1 MKRQHLYNMAGPA
14 DFQERLLVKNQS
26 AADIV
31 AAIQQ
36 AIREAGPAA
45 QKIAYKF
52 NQKSDRQKA
61 EKLYYWLR
69 QNIQYVKEP
78 SHDQTAKTIQR
89 ILADGYGDCKHFTI
103 IAAAIMKALHMPVY
117 IRVIDQAGRWNHIY
131 TVLKYP
137 SGETII
143 MDPVFPM
150 FDQEAPHRRKLDI
163 KV

>member
-1 MKRQHLYNMAGPA
+1 MNRQLLYKIAGPA
-14 DFQERLLVKNQS
+14 KFENRLLVKNQT

-31 AAIQQ
+31 GAIQT
-36 AIREAGPAA
+36 AIQEAGPAA
-45 QKIAYKF
+45 QKLALKF
-52 NQKSDRQKA
+52 NTGNDQQKA

-69 QNIQYVKEP
+69 QNIQYIREP

-103 IAAAIMKALHMPVY
+103 IAAAIMKALHLPVY
-117 IRVIDQAGRWNHIY
+117 IRVIDQGSRWNHIY

-137 SGETII
+137 GKTII
-143 MDPVFPM
+143 VDPVFPY
-150 FDQEAPHRRKLDI
+150 FNAEADYRRKKDI